1 MTYDLSV
8 LSLAM
13 GVLHLAHVGGEM
25 YEMSERIRRP
35 PENPASLRPRV
46 EKFTFPKPIL
56 SIDSMEQ
63 KPYSFWNFRKWFA
76 VIERRRLPIDYS
88 IEGLEDQLAV
98 ERKSLEDCS
107 AAVLL
112 FKSW

>member
-1 MTYDLSV
+1 
-8 LSLAM
+8 
-13 GVLHLAHVGGEM
+13 
-25 YEMSERIRRP
+25 
-35 PENPASLRPRV
+35 
-46 EKFTFPKPIL
+46 
-56 SIDSMEQ
+56 MEQ